1 MRLMMAKKTNET
13 PYVVMATAFGHKDQ
27 QISAVLDKEGADVLV
42 DRLTTAMDAVDG
54 DFQVFDNIKAKKY
67 EMEDLNPHKEKNDSY
82 DYSVLD
88 ELDKKI
94 SKK

>member
-1 MRLMMAKKTNET
+1 MAKKTNDLET

-27 QISAVLDKEGADVLV
+27 QISAVLDKQNADAMA
-42 DRLTTAMDAVDG
+42 DRLKASMEDVDK
-54 DFQVFDNIKAKKY
+54 DFKVFDNIKVVKY
-67 EMEDLNPHKEKNDSY
+67 ELEPLNPHKQKNDPY

>member
-1 MRLMMAKKTNET
+1 MAKKTNDAET

-27 QISAVLDKEGADVLV
+27 QVSAVLDKDGADGMVERLKASMEDV
-42 DRLTTAMDAVDG
+42 DD
-54 DFQVFDNIKAKKY
+54 DFKVFDNIKAVKY
-67 EMEDLNPHKEKNDSY
+67 ELETLNPHKEKNDPY

-94 SKK
+94 DKNK